1 MQKESLINFIVGYL
15 RNMENEELIDFV
27 VSNVDNC
34 YNCPVLRNSKESCT
48 DRYGSCREALQKY
61 LDLENDDEE
70 M

>member
-1 MQKESLINFIVGYL
+1 
-15 RNMENEELIDFV
+15 MENEELIDFV
-27 VSNVDNC
+27 VSNIDNC